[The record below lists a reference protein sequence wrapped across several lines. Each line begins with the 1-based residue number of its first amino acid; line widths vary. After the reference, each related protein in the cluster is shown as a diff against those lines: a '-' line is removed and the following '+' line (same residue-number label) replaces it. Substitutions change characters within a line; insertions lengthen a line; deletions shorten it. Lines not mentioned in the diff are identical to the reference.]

1 LKQRISSITSFYL
14 YPTFLYYESGLP
26 HYTTTKSDL
35 KNAIECV
42 VSNRNI
48 KFDSIIIDGN
58 AMLHSA
64 IHWPKGAEVMK
75 LVDAVSAYIFQ
86 ILKETDVYLIFD
98 RYYTFSIKSETRRYR
113 QGMYIKEH
121 KLTETTQLPSKEA
134 ALG

>member
-1 LKQRISSITSFYL
+1 MGMQCPI
-14 YPTFLYYESGLP
+14 
-26 HYTTTKSDL
+26 
-35 KNAIECV
+35 AINRPKGVEVRELVDV
-42 VSNRNI
+42 VS
-48 KFDSIIIDGN
+48 
-58 AMLHSA
+58 AC
-64 IHWPKGAEVMK
+64 
-75 LVDAVSAYIFQ
+75 IFQ